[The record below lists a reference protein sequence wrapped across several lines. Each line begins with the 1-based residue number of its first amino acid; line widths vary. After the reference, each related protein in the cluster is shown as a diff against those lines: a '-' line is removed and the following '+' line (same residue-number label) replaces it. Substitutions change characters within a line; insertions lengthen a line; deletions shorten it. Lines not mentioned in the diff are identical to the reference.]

1 MLPHGTTLIVTDPHE
16 IGNVLGE
23 EGVRY
28 MVEASKVLDLRV
40 MTLAP
45 SCVPSAPAVET
56 GGADFTPEVIERM
69 LTWDGIDGV
78 AEVMNYHGVIHED
91 PRMMGILEANE
102 RA

>member
-1 MLPHGTTLIVTDPHE
+1 MDTHLHIESSMLTPAHYAEAVLPHGTTLIVTDPHE

-56 GGADFTPEVIERM
+56 GGRISR
-69 LTWDGIDGV
+69 
-78 AEVMNYHGVIHED
+78 
-91 PRMMGILEANE
+91 PRSSNAC
-102 RA
+102 